1 MNANIAQLI
10 TIKSKKQQIN
20 IVLLKKVSITQK
32 YKKQIKTLNRK
43 IEVIKKIRQKQNL
56 PVIYLTELVNKFI
69 RNKLWFNYLSYSSKN
84 KIDIKGVALD
94 NQILAEYIKNLRQ
107 SPYIEQIDL
116 KKSSKRQIMG
126 YELITFDFYIKTKK
140 QQTNMP

>member
-1 MNANIAQLI
+1 M
-10 TIKSKKQQIN
+10 K
-20 IVLLKKVSITQK
+20 
-32 YKKQIKTLNRK
+32 
-43 IEVIKKIRQKQNL
+43 
-56 PVIYLTELVNKFI
+56 
-69 RNKLWFNYLSYSSKN
+69 
-84 KIDIKGVALD
+84 VALD